1 MQRDAAAARILNGAD
16 VVFSTL
22 AFSGSA
28 TFKKITAPFD
38 AVVIDEAAQALE
50 PSCLV
55 PQSPG
60 VKQVRCPGACA
71 LVAHSV
77 CSTRARACVLSD
89 VMRQQRMRG
98 IA

>member
-1 MQRDAAAARILNGAD
+1 VLTAVPRRVQRDAAIATILNGAD

-28 TFKKITAPFD
+28 AFKTISAPFD

-55 PQSPG
+55 PQKAG
-60 VKQVRCPGACA
+60 IWQVCCFHR
-71 LVAHSV
+71 
-77 CSTRARACVLSD
+77 LS
-89 VMRQQRMRG
+89 
-98 IA
+98 